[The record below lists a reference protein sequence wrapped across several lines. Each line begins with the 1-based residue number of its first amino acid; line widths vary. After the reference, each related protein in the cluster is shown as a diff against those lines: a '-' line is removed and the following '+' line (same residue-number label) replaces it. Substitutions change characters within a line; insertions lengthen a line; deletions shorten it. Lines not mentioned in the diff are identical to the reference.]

1 MDIRRFTFQFL
12 TALMS
17 MSFALSSHANTLLS
31 ATGTI
36 SCSDYSLSVSA
47 IDLTVGAQYTIDY
60 TFTVD
65 SASSPV
71 TISSSTTFQATASS
85 QTVVVAA
92 TSMGPFTGSVTVTAA
107 SATLTSSGSKVS
119 IVFSPS
125 ELVCN
130 AATGRFTGGGRVIDV
145 GALSVTT
152 GLELDC
158 DLMKP
163 DTLEINWAQHR
174 FHLETLKSAVCL
186 LVGNPTPP
194 VAPINEMIG
203 KGEGRYDGA
212 EGYSIAFTL
221 IDNGEPGTKDKLAFM
236 IYETANVKN
245 VVLNL
250 PLQLLTKGNLQAH
263 FDQR

>member
-1 MDIRRFTFQFL
+1 MATRRFAFPFL
-12 TALMS
+12 LALMS
-17 MSFALSSHANTLLS
+17 MSFALTSQANTLVS

-36 SCSDYSLSVSA
+36 SCSDYSLSISA
-47 IDLTVGAQYTIDY
+47 IDLTVGAQYTLDY
-60 TFTVD
+60 TFTINST
-65 SASSPV
+65 SAPV
-71 TISSSTTFQATASS
+71 TISKATTFNATASA
-85 QTVVVAA
+85 QTILVPV
-92 TSMGPFTGSVTVTAA
+92 TSIGPFTGTITVTAA
-107 SATLTSSGSKVS
+107 SATLASSGSTVP
-119 IVFSPS
+119 VAFSPS
-125 ELVCN
+125 QLVCN
-130 AATGRFTGGGRVIDV
+130 AATGRFTGGGRTIEA
-145 GALSVTT
+145 GALSITA

-174 FHLETLKSAVCL
+174 FHLETLKSAVCI

-203 KGEGRYDGA
+203 AGTGRYDGA
-212 EGYSIAFTL
+212 EGYSVAFTL
-221 IDNGEPGTKDKLAFM
+221 IDNGEPGRKDMLAFS
-236 IYETANVKN
+236 IYETANRKN